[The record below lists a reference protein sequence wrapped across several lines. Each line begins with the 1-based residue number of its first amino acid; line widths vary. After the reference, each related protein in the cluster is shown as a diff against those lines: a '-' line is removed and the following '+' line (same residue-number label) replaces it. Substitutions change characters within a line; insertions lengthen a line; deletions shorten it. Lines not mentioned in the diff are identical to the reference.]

1 MRGDAERNGGTVTA
15 LRVPAQVARERVRE
29 IGASFPGW
37 KIYHETRWD
46 TWNAWREGE
55 KPDFHRR
62 ASGRRFMVST
72 YDADGLVNLLE
83 RQIGVDIG
91 LEFPG
96 CQVRRADSGG
106 GWYAVYRDQ
115 ADDGE
120 DAIVWLVRAPAI
132 AGLHAALRAL
142 SHPASCQRRRPQTA
156 CRVRARQGVAA

>member
-1 MRGDAERNGGTVTA
+1 MTQ
-15 LRVPAQVARERVRE
+15 LRVPAQVTRERVRE

-55 KPDFHRR
+55 EPDFRHP

-72 YDADGLVNLLE
+72 YDADGPVALLE
-83 RQIGVDIG
+83 RQVGVDIG

-96 CQVRRADSGG
+96 CHVRRAHSGG
-106 GWYAVYRDQ
+106 GWYAVWRDQ
-115 ADDGE
+115 AGDGG
-120 DAIVWLVRAPAI
+120 DATVSLVHAPAI

-142 SHPASCQRRRPQTA
+142 SHEAACQRRRP
-156 CRVRARQGVAA
+156 

>member
-1 MRGDAERNGGTVTA
+1 MSGGAGRVGGTVTT
-15 LRVPAQVARERVRE
+15 LRVPAQVIRERVRE

-55 KPDFHRR
+55 EPNFRHA

-72 YDADGLVNLLE
+72 YDADGLVDLLE
-83 RQIGVDIG
+83 RQVEVDIG
-91 LEFPG
+91 LEFPR
-96 CQVRRADSGG
+96 CHVRRAGCG

-120 DAIVWLVRAPAI
+120 DAIVWLVHAPAI

-142 SHPASCQRRRPQTA
+142 SDEAACQRRRP
-156 CRVRARQGVAA
+156 